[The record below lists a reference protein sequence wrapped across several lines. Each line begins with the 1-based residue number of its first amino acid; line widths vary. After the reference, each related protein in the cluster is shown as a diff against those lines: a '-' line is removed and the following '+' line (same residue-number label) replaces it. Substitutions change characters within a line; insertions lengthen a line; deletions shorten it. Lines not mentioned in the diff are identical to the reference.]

1 MRYFQKAQKRLSPVD
16 VNRVHGCLA
25 ELGHLEVVLLDIL
38 LMLEVA
44 PAVGDN
50 SAPISHANKVGC
62 VALQLKHSCSFLLWT
77 DPSLAEVNDV
87 SLEKGRINPDV
98 LHVGSET
105 SNVQG
110 SHPHLAKRVFV
121 PLVRVVVQGPDDFQ
135 CEKNIS

>member
-1 MRYFQKAQKRLSPVD
+1 M
-16 VNRVHGCLA
+16 NRVHGCLA

-50 SAPISHANKVGC
+50 SASISHADKVGG
-62 VALQLKHSCSFLLWT
+62 VAIQLEHFFTFLLWT

-110 SHPHLAKRVFV
+110 SHPHLAKRVLV
-121 PLVRVVVQGPDDFQ
+121 PLVWIVVQGPDGLQ
-135 CEKNIS
+135 YEKDIS